1 MQSLLAV
8 DVAYQIMRQRQREA
22 DQYALIALARGAT
35 TRARSQAPRAAQM
48 WLAQALR
55 RLAVRLDSSVVC
67 EPTSPAI
74 AIAR

>member
-22 DQYALIALARGAT
+22 AQYALVALARGAAT
-35 TRARSQAPRAAQM
+35 SARSQSPHAAQL

-55 RLAVRLDSSVVC
+55 RLALRLDPCVVC
-67 EPTSPAI
+67 EPTSPAM